1 MRRPLIRRLL
11 SALVAAVLLASVAAG
26 SAQARGSYSEPLG
39 EAIARAVEYWEGTP
53 CGGTVGVIMAPA
65 AEAPEAG
72 ANAPGA
78 PTRFAAMWATWTSP
92 TGFNMFTS
100 EPSTF
105 SECVVHIN
113 SGVWPSI
120 RSEDAQFPAFCKE
133 ILHEYG
139 HFEGY
144 PDWDQQPGTV
154 EYERPDLAHVALCEN
169 YVLRYGEKIYRDPP
183 APPRKASQARRRP
196 G

>member
-1 MRRPLIRRLL
+1 MLATRPVRTVPLAAAIAAA
-11 SALVAAVLLASVAAG
+11 ALFLTAAG
-26 SAQARGSYSEPLG
+26 SAQARGYYSEPLA
-39 EAIARAVEYWEGTP
+39 EAVARAVEYWQGTP

-78 PTRFAAMWATWTSP
+78 PTPFAAMWATWVSP
-92 TGFNMFTS
+92 TGVNEFTS
-100 EPSTF
+100 PPASF

-113 SGVWPSI
+113 VGVWPSV
-120 RSEDAQFPAFCKE
+120 RSEDADFPAFCKE

-144 PDWDQQPGTV
+144 PDWDQQPGTI
-154 EYERPDLAHVALCEN
+154 EYERPDLAHEPLCEN
-169 YVLRYGEKIYRDPP
+169 YVLFYGEKVYRG
-183 APPRKASQARRRP
+183 PPRSRKRRR
-196 G
+196 